1 MHGSK
6 SWIGLLPALGLLI
19 FLAGG
24 FDKAAKAGPG
34 ACDPALTVPVCEPV
48 KKIAV
53 KACEPLQKLPR
64 VPVCEP
70 AKKVATQ
77 TPPKA
82 CDPVKSCESAK
93 EQWSHVAPNGPGSLV
108 LTLLDHVFINRVAK
122 SETYTTVPQP
132 EAPPVKATPAQLPPP
147 PKAPTATTVRS

>member
-6 SWIGLLPALGLLI
+6 SWIGLLPALGLLTY
-19 FLAGG
+19 LAGG
-24 FDKAAKAGPG
+24 FDNAAKAGPG
-34 ACDPALTVPVCEPV
+34 ACEPAQSVPVCEPV

-53 KACEPLQKLPR
+53 KACEP
-64 VPVCEP
+64 V
-70 AKKVATQ
+70 KKVASQ
-77 TPPKA
+77 PLPKA
-82 CDPVKSCESAK
+82 CEPVKSCESAK
-93 EQWSHVAPNGPGSLV
+93 EQWSHVAPNGPVSLV